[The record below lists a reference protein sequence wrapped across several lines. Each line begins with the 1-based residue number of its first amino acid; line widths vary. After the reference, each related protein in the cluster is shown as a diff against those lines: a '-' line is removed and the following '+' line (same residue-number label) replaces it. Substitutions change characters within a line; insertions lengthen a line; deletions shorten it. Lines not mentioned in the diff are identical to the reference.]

1 VCLQETKLASVNQF
15 LLSSI
20 FISEFNNWASLPA
33 DGTRGGILIAWK
45 GSIVQALS
53 SRVDRFSVS
62 VHFMEAEGHNWWFT
76 GMYGPQDDSDKIL
89 FVQELR
95 GVRALCLGPWLAGGD
110 FNLIYRA
117 EDKNNSNLN
126 RAMMGRFWRFID
138 DCKLKEIPLIGRK
151 FTWSNERDNP
161 TLVRLDRA
169 FCCSEWEDLFPEA
182 GLQNAAS
189 GISDHCPLTLS
200 LNFCPPQKRRFHFES
215 FWPQLPRFYE
225 AVKQNWEAS
234 INSSCVAECF
244 CFKLQRLSRGCKSGV
259 NVK

>member
-1 VCLQETKLASVNQF
+1 MEMSA
-15 LLSSI
+15 
-20 FISEFNNWASLPA
+20 E
-33 DGTRGGILIAWK
+33 
-45 GSIVQALS
+45 S
-53 SRVDRFSVS
+53 SRPGKASTASERRPAWDGSSGGDERRL
-62 VHFMEAEGHNWWFT
+62 H
-76 GMYGPQDDSDKIL
+76 PQSPPESPIFRL
-89 FVQELR
+89 FLGYSSQESK
-95 GVRALCLGPWLAGGD
+95 AWAGGD

-126 RAMMGRFWRFID
+126 RAMMGRLWRFID
-138 DCKLKEIPLIGRK
+138 DCEQKEIPLIGCK
-151 FTWSNERDNP
+151 FTWSNEWDNL
-161 TLVRLDRA
+161 TIMRLDRA

-215 FWPQLPRFYE
+215 FWPQLP
-225 AVKQNWEAS
+225 
-234 INSSCVAECF
+234 ECF